1 MAFAR
6 KKDDA
11 APRVSAARLAA
22 IAGGAPAEEPVAQSA
37 APARPATLEPDLS
50 RIRPRGVNE
59 TPEQRKKRLG
69 AKTINF
75 TATILA
81 RVIIMGALALFMW
94 DGYEI
99 TGAIQRGPA
108 IAMVAMVADLGR
120 VILKAMEPGT
130 K

>member
-1 MAFAR
+1 MA
-6 KKDDA
+6 KKQPP
-11 APRVSAARLAA
+11 PRASTDRLAA
-22 IAGGAPAEEPVAQSA
+22 IAGGAAAIEPAPQSTG
-37 APARPATLEPDLS
+37 PAVRMVLEPDLS
-50 RIRPRGVNE
+50 RIRPRGVDE
-59 TPEQRKKRLG
+59 TPIQRKQRLA

-81 RVIIMGALALFMW
+81 RLVIMAALGLFIW
-94 DGYEI
+94 NGYEM

-108 IAMVAMVADLGR
+108 IGMFAMFADLGR